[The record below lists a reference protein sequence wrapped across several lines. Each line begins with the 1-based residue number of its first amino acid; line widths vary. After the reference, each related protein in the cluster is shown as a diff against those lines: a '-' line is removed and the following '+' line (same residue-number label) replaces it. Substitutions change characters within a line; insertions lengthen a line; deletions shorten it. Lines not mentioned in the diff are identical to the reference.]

1 MTVNVSGLSSSV
13 QDLADAYQIGVSSTR
28 LILTQGIGTAGATGI
43 VTFFPISGDI
53 SQIRTNDRFK
63 VGLSTET
70 VKVLDVDPIS
80 NRLRVLRP
88 VEAVGVSHT
97 QSTILEEIPRVF
109 TFESTLARSPDNK
122 ESVEFPSREDI
133 EIYFNPH
140 DAIGTSHANPANET
154 GIGNTITINNP
165 GAGDT
170 TRIVPRGSIFLP
182 NHTLQTGDIV
192 NYELNGVNGS
202 ESAPKV
208 KFFSATPTVDTTVGI
223 GTSLFVIRKTDD
235 LIGLSTVKVGLGSTG
250 VRFGLGLT
258 GTQPVFEEIQFLD
271 VGIGSIHSLRL
282 KNRDIISGNITRN
295 VVNVVGT
302 GTHGLTN
309 NDTVYMNVNPGITT
323 TITVKYNKV
332 RRKAVFNPLD
342 YVASGIT
349 TNASNGGIRNSITI
363 NDHKLKTGDKIIH
376 TSDSPLGLEN
386 NREYFVFVVDENTLK
401 FAETSYQIIKDFPE
415 FVGITSTGDGT
426 ISPINPSFEF
436 VKNSNAIFDLSDS
449 SLLSLIHI

>member
-1 MTVNVSGLSSSV
+1 MHCCPALPC
-13 QDLADAYQIGVSSTR
+13 QQIGF
-28 LILTQGIGTAGATGI
+28 LDFLGYILG
-43 VTFFPISGDI
+43 
-53 SQIRTNDRFK
+53 RW
-63 VGLSTET
+63 
-70 VKVLDVDPIS
+70 
-80 NRLRVLRP
+80 P
-88 VEAVGVSHT
+88 VVC
-97 QSTILEEIPRVF
+97 
-109 TFESTLARSPDNK
+109 
-122 ESVEFPSREDI
+122 
-133 EIYFNPH
+133 
-140 DAIGTSHANPANET
+140 
-154 GIGNTITINNP
+154 
-165 GAGDT
+165 
-170 TRIVPRGSIFLP
+170 
-182 NHTLQTGDIV
+182 
-192 NYELNGVNGS
+192 
-202 ESAPKV
+202 
-208 KFFSATPTVDTTVGI
+208 
-223 GTSLFVIRKTDD
+223 
-235 LIGLSTVKVGLGSTG
+235 

-309 NDTVYMNVNPGITT
+309 NDVVYMNVNPGITT

-401 FAETSYQIIKDFPE
+401 FAEVWESEDDFNTYFAKRVERSGEDFARLLVGPPE
-415 FVGITSTGDGT
+415 KECFQTDDWGYGKEWQ
-426 ISPINPSFEF
+426 N
-436 VKNSNAIFDLSDS
+436 
-449 SLLSLIHI
+449 